1 MISLSVNQQWKRFW
15 IGLKRTGIDIVVVQA
30 YTRPTPTENGNTKMK
45 NNITMLNHP
54 TMQRKIRNAIWMA
67 KLQAKATGKPTK
79 QWYVQNRHGNNI
91 LRVDVAADL
100 SITVWGDMS
109 RNITDMV
116 VASIYANR
124 R

>member
-1 MISLSVNQQWKRFW
+1 MR
-15 IGLKRTGIDIVVVQA
+15 
-30 YTRPTPTENGNTKMK
+30 

-54 TMQRKIRNAIWMA
+54 TMQRKIRSAIWMA
-67 KLQAKATGKPTK
+67 KLQAKATGKAAK
-79 QWYVQNRHGNNI
+79 QFYVQNRHGNNI
-91 LRVDVAADL
+91 MRVDVSPSL
-100 SITVWGDMS
+100 EVTVWGDCS